1 MAEQKI
7 IPHLWFDGAA
17 EEAAALYTSLVPG
30 SAISAVSR
38 YGKAGFEVHGQPEG
52 TAMNVDLCLGG
63 QRLLAL
69 NGGARFRPTPAVSY
83 FLTFE
88 DRATLDAAWTA
99 LGEGGQ
105 LRMPLDEYP
114 WSPRYGWVD
123 DRWGMSWQFALGD
136 PALTGGQ
143 VLTPMLLFVGAQ
155 AGHAEAAMAH
165 YTELFPDAGIGGV
178 LRHDGTGD
186 DPAGTVMH
194 AQFRLAGQTF
204 MAGDSAL
211 MHDFT
216 FTEANSFVVFCDDQ
230 AEIDHYWQALS
241 AKPEAERCGW
251 LKDRFGL
258 SWQII
263 PRHLPTLLSSSD
275 PKVMETFMGMGMID
289 IAALERAA
297 E

>member
-1 MAEQKI
+1 MTDRKI
-7 IPHLWFDGAA
+7 VPHLWFDGAA
-17 EEAAALYTSLVPG
+17 EEAAGLYTSLVPG
-30 SAISAVSR
+30 SAIGAVSR
-38 YGKAGFEVHGQPEG
+38 YGKAGVEVHGQPEG
-52 TAMNVDLCLGG
+52 RAMNVDLRLGG

-69 NGGARFRPTPAVSY
+69 NGGPRFRPSPAVSY

-88 DRATLDAAWTA
+88 DRAALDHAWAA
-99 LGEGGQ
+99 LGEGGKE
-105 LRMPLDEYP
+105 RMPFDEYP

-123 DRWGMSWQFALGD
+123 DRWGMSWQIALGD
-136 PALTGGQ
+136 PAQTGGQ
-143 VLTPMLLFVGAQ
+143 VLTPMLLFTRDQ
-155 AGHAEAAMAH
+155 AGQAAAAMAH
-165 YTELFPDAGIGGV
+165 YTELFPDAGIEGV
-178 LRHDGTGD
+178 LHHDGKGGEV
-186 DPAGTVMH
+186 AGTVMH
-194 AQFRLAGQTF
+194 AQFQLAGQTF

-211 MHDFT
+211 MHDFS

-241 AKPEAERCGW
+241 AQPEAERCGW

-263 PRHLPTLLSSSD
+263 PRHLPTLLSA
-275 PKVMETFMGMGMID
+275 PAPRVMETFMQMGRID

>member
-1 MAEQKI
+1 MTEQKI
-7 IPHLWFDGAA
+7 VPHLWFDGAA
-17 EEAAALYTSLVPG
+17 EEAAALYAALVPG
-30 SAISAVSR
+30 SAIGAVSR
-38 YGKAGFEVHGQPEG
+38 YGKAGFEVHGQLEG
-52 TAMNVDLCLGG
+52 RAMNVDLRLGG

-88 DRATLDAAWTA
+88 DRATLDAACAA

-123 DRWGMSWQFALGD
+123 DRWGMSWHLALGD
-136 PALTGGQ
+136 PAQTGGQ

-155 AGHAEAAMAH
+155 AGRAEAAMAH
-165 YTELFPDAGIGGV
+165 YTGLFPDAGIEGV
-178 LRHDGTGD
+178 LHHDGTGGEV
-186 DPAGTVMH
+186 AGTVMH

-204 MAGDSAL
+204 MVTDSAL
-211 MHDFT
+211 AHDFT
-216 FTEANSFVVFCDDQ
+216 FTEANSFLVFCDDQ
-230 AEIDHYWQALS
+230 AEIDHYWRALS
-241 AKPEAERCGW
+241 AEPEAERCGW

-263 PRHLPTLLSSSD
+263 PRHLPTLLSSPD
-275 PKVMETFMGMGMID
+275 PKVMETFMGMGRID